1 MKKLIVIHASKSQ
14 EDYKLSIEDIVE
26 MNSQERFH
34 DSMPNQYIVN
44 TDGTILKGR
53 TDREVCGHC
62 GRWSVNSLSVAY
74 AGGLS
79 AESGEETD
87 TLSETQEKEPRTV
100 LKNVL
105 KRNPEAEVTEA
116 NELLH
121 PDEARRKYEPFSRGF
136 VKVIHTKH
144 YRVLCFAS
152 ALHAISIISIIS
164 PEKLGVVFAFTD
176 NESPCN

>member
-1 MKKLIVIHASKSQ
+1 
-14 EDYKLSIEDIVE
+14 
-26 MNSQERFH
+26 MNSQEKFH
-34 DSMPNQYIVN
+34 DSMPYQYIVN
-44 TDGTILKGR
+44 TDGKILKGR
-53 TDREVCGHC
+53 TDHGVCEHC
-62 GRWSVNSLSVAY
+62 GRWQENSHSVAY
-74 AGGLS
+74 VGGLS

-87 TLSETQEKEPRTV
+87 TLSETQEKESRTV

-105 KRNPEAEVTEA
+105 KRNPEAKVTEA

-121 PDEARRKYEPFSRGF
+121 PDEARKKYEPFSRGF

-144 YRVLCFAS
+144 YRVLCYTS

-176 NESPCN
+176 NESPYN